1 MYVHVRICV
10 PVCVLVGVHVSM
22 SLYGHVG
29 AGGVEERGTCMKY
42 LPGRQILLPDTR
54 FQAFLS
60 PSRDSLGNSNSWGLL
75 LPQPDSQKAQHS
87 VSVHSHEMVP
97 ASGKQSCM

>member
-1 MYVHVRICV
+1 MGTTLLLYNLLSFFFFCILLICLLYMYVHVRICV

-29 AGGVEERGTCMKY
+29 AGGVGERGTCMKY

-60 PSRDSLGNSNSWGLL
+60 PSMRLLGKFQFMGSI
-75 LPQPDSQKAQHS
+75 
-87 VSVHSHEMVP
+87 VST
-97 ASGKQSCM
+97 A